1 MNTQRKVPKGAV
13 ITQDRG
19 DNSENYT
26 YGNKDKWGRPVTSKW
41 YGFNPK
47 TKKYEY
53 KKLGGSTSKV
63 EKPNMSTKT
72 MKNGGPFSP
81 EARAARKEKRTEKKI
96 TRQIKKSVMNSGS
109 TVKSPKKGM
118 VKVTIKGVLGSL
130 KPRTKTERVMNK
142 AQKAYKKSIEE
153 EFGSKMKKG
162 GSTKK
167 K

>member
-19 DNSENYT
+19 DNSENYR

-63 EKPNMSTKT
+63 GKSIMSTKT
-72 MKNGGPFSP
+72 MKDGGPFSP
-81 EARAARKEKRTEKKI
+81 EARAARKEKKVEKKI
-96 TRQIKKSVMNSGS
+96 TKQIKKSVVGSGKMMKA
-109 TVKSPKKGM
+109 KSGGIKK
-118 VKVTIKGVLGSL
+118 
-130 KPRTKTERVMNK
+130 
-142 AQKAYKKSIEE
+142 
-153 EFGSKMKKG
+153 
-162 GSTKK
+162 
-167 K
+167 